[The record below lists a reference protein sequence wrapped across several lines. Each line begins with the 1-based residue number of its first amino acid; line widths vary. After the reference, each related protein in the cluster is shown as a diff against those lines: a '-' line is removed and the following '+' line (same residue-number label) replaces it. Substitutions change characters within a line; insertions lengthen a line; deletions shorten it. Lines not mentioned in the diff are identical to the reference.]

1 MPLDVVFCR
10 RWCPHHS
17 STGGST
23 ASAARDGSVSTA
35 RAAYPRRLR
44 RVHTLDPR
52 ALSDRDELLAVMSR
66 RRLDDLIAHGSIIR
80 LRRGVYC
87 SPELP
92 YSTQRAIRAGGVLGC
107 ISAAESFGLWH
118 PPDARVHVH
127 FDRARSR
134 RREAGSVQH
143 WWPTVDARVS
153 TRTSLADCLAHVVR
167 CQPRAIAV
175 AVIDSALHAGVASHD
190 EMDAILER
198 VPMRHRLPVSM
209 LDARS
214 ESGIESL
221 VRVALVDAGL
231 ACAPQVVIPGV
242 GRVDLVV
249 EGRVI
254 VEVDGRRWHQG
265 EQSRDYARDLAAL
278 AAGLGVVRV
287 DYAHAIARAD
297 LVVGAVRQALRRP
310 RTLHTG

>member
-1 MPLDVVFCR
+1 
-10 RWCPHHS
+10 
-17 STGGST
+17 
-23 ASAARDGSVSTA
+23 
-35 RAAYPRRLR
+35 
-44 RVHTLDPR
+44 
-52 ALSDRDELLAVMSR
+52 MSR
-66 RRLDDLIAHGSIIR
+66 RRLDESITDGRILR

-87 SPELP
+87 SPDL
-92 YSTQRAIRAGGVLGC
+92 SDTTQRAIRAGGVLGC

-118 PPDARVHVH
+118 PPAGRVHVH

-134 RREAGSVQH
+134 RRQPGSVQH
-143 WWPTVDARVS
+143 WWPTVDPRGS
-153 TRTSLADCLAHVVR
+153 TRTSLVDSLAHLVR

-175 AVIDSALHAGVASHD
+175 AVIDSALHAGLARKGDVH
-190 EMDAILER
+190 AILDR
-198 VPMRHRLPVSM
+198 VPMRHRFPASM

-221 VRVALVDAGL
+221 VRVALVEAGL
-231 ACAPQVVIPGV
+231 ACATQVRIPGV

-249 EGRVI
+249 EGRVV

-265 EQSRDYARDLAAL
+265 EQSRDYARDLAAH

-310 RTLHTG
+310 RALFTR